1 MAPALRVAGGGL
13 TRKLHASTRLRGP
26 EHDDFAPISKVVPDT
41 DILEQIDEVRPSLL
55 QRHADGVRTYGF
67 LCDLR
72 RHPSSSRCAP
82 HCLQTVKANQVVLF
96 MKGIPAQ
103 PRCGFSNM
111 VVKILEMEGVEDY
124 AAYDVLADEELR
136 QGIKEYSDWPTIPQL
151 YIDGCAPAATV
162 VCHLI

>member
-1 MAPALRVAGGGL
+1 MPVEQRRRQRCEAFWVSVLAAHPAGA
-13 TRKLHASTRLRGP
+13 AWS
-26 EHDDFAPISKVVPDT
+26 
-41 DILEQIDEVRPSLL
+41 
-55 QRHADGVRTYGF
+55 
-67 LCDLR
+67 
-72 RHPSSSRCAP
+72 
-82 HCLQTVKANQVVLF
+82 QTVKENQVVLF

-151 YIDGCAPAATV
+151 YIDG
-162 VCHLI
+162 